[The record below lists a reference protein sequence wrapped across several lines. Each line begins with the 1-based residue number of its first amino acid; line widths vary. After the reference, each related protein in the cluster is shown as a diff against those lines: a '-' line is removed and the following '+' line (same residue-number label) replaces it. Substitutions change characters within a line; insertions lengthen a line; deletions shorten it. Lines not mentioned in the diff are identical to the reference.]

1 MVEELKRK
9 AEELGR
15 AVPDIQEV
23 WSYYDIIVVVGGDRR
38 NILEHSG
45 FDSYVGMCRDRTS
58 LHDSVQSK
66 GVLLYKR

>member
-9 AEELGR
+9 AEDLSR
-15 AVPDIQEV
+15 AVTDIQEV
-23 WSYYDIIVVVGGDRR
+23 WLYYDVIVVVGGDRR
-38 NILEHSG
+38 EILEHSK
-45 FDSYVGMCRDRTS
+45 FDSYVGMCRDKTS

>member
-9 AEELGR
+9 AEDLSR

-23 WSYYDIIVVVGGDRR
+23 WLYYDVIVVVGGNRR
-38 NILEHSG
+38 EILEHSE
-45 FDSYVGMCRDRTS
+45 FDSYVGMCRDKTS